1 MKLLKKGAEA
11 DIYQTRWQNSKAI
24 LKIRK
29 IKNYRNPLLDLKIR
43 KQRTIKECQMISFV
57 KSFGIHT
64 PLVYFVNLK
73 TTSIMMQ
80 EIPGTPVHDLPESK
94 IIELSK
100 DIGKLVGT
108 LHKNGVMH
116 GDFTTSNFILFKN
129 TVFVI
134 DFGLSQNTIKPEDHA
149 VDLRLIKEI
158 LNIGIDFVLGH
169 ALYMKAIHGG
179 KAKND
184 RIDSLKIATL
194 LRGGMFPMAY
204 VYPRADAPHPG
215 FDAPENAHDA
225 QTRRT
230 ARPYPEHQQPIQ
242 LARYR

>member
-11 DIYQTRWQNSKAI
+11 DLYQTKWQNSKAI

-29 IKNYRNPLLDLKIR
+29 IKNYRNSLLDLKIR

-57 KSFGIHT
+57 KSFGIPT
-64 PLVYFVNLK
+64 PLIYFVNLK

-94 IIELSK
+94 IVELSK

-116 GDFTTSNFILFKN
+116 GDLTTSNFILFKN

-134 DFGLSQNTIKPEDHA
+134 DFGLSQNTIKSEDHA

-158 LNIGIDFVLGH
+158 LNSAH
-169 ALYMKAIHGG
+169 AKIMLPSWKNFLHGYKSIVG
-179 KAKND
+179 NAYYAKITKLVSD
-184 RIDSLKIATL
+184 IES
-194 LRGGMFPMAY
+194 RG
-204 VYPRADAPHPG
+204 
-215 FDAPENAHDA
+215 
-225 QTRRT
+225 
-230 ARPYPEHQQPIQ
+230 
-242 LARYR
+242 RYAEVV